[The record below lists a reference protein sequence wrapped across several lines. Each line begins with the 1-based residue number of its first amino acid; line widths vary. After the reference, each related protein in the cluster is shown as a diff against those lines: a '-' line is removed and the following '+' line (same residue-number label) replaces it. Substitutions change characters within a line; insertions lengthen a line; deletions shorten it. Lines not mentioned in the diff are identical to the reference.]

1 MKTRIGL
8 TVATVVVMAVGAE
21 TAAAQP
27 GDGSPASCLGYLASN
42 ANPNNG
48 VLIQELVKPL
58 AESLG
63 VTLGALQS
71 GIAAQHAGSLN
82 ACIP

>member
-1 MKTRIGL
+1 MKTRISL
-8 TVATVVVMAVGAE
+8 TVATALVACVAAGTASAE
-21 TAAAQP
+21 P
-27 GDGSPASCLGYLASN
+27 RDGSPSSCLGYLASN

-71 GIAAQHAGSLN
+71 GLAGQHNGSLE